1 MTMTMMLSAQVIEWS
16 KENMC
21 TAVDVDLCTC
31 IVFVLVF
38 VFALFALEKL
48 HLEIRKQTQSKNIEI
63 KQLRGISKRI
73 KWE

>member
-1 MTMTMMLSAQVIEWS
+1 
-16 KENMC
+16 MC

-73 KWE
+73 K